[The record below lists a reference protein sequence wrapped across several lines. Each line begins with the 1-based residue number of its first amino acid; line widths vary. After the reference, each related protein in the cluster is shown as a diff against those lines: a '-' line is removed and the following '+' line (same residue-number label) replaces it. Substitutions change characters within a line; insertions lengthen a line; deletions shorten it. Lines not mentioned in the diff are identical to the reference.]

1 MDKRK
6 TDFFNVY
13 AQNTYK
19 EAICA
24 HVIYIHMYILKLLI
38 DTIIYATHLI

>member
-1 MDKRK
+1 MDKK
-6 TDFFNVY
+6 KDWFFNVY
-13 AQNTYK
+13 APNTYK

-24 HVIYIHMYILKLLI
+24 HVIYIHMYMLKLLI